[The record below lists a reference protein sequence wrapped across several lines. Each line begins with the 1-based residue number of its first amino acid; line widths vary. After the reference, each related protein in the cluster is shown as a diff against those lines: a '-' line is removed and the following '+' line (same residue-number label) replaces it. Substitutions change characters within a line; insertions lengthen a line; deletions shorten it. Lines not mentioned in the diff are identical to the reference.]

1 MPCGRHRPGS
11 LSVLG
16 VQTSQGASPPA
27 DPFCPFI
34 CCNSSRHLGLPCEG
48 ALGLPLLSGL
58 DALGPHAR
66 GFSRFLAGR
75 DPLDGIPWTLVS
87 DLSRRTVLLV
97 TLQSTCLLS
106 FSNCHAQLGQDTL
119 ANAHWVSCPLSVGFS
134 QLTADAMHHRLLA
147 GTSPSCEITK
157 WQLEQ
162 MTSAFMEAFCLLRLR
177 DGFMTREANI

>member
-1 MPCGRHRPGS
+1 MPCGRHCPGS

-16 VQTSQGASPPA
+16 VQTPRGASPPA

-48 ALGLPLLSGL
+48 ALGLPSLSGL

-66 GFSRFLAGR
+66 RFSRFLAGR
-75 DPLDGIPWTLVS
+75 DPLDGIPWTMVS
-87 DLSRRTVLLV
+87 DLSRRTGPLV

-106 FSNCHAQLGQDTL
+106 FTNCHAQLGWDTL
-119 ANAHWVSCPLSVGFS
+119 AKAPWVSCPSSVKFS
-134 QLTADAMHHRLLA
+134 QLTADAMHHRLPA
-147 GTSPSCEITK
+147 DTSPSCEITR

-162 MTSAFMEAFCLLRLR
+162 MTLACLEAFCLLDYETDL
-177 DGFMTREANI
+177 